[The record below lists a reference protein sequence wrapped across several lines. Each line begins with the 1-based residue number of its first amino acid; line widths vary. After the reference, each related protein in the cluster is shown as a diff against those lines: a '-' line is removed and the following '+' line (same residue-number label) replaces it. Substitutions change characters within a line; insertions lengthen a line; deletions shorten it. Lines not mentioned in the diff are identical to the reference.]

1 MDNKLIQIYNIEPE
15 TKLYKL
21 LDENTELTEAV
32 NNYINEQTDANMI
45 HTINELIDTACVLF
59 QLSIV
64 KHGMNMDEIKAMWNE
79 IVNRNVMIA
88 KEMKSEGRT
97 YKEVREMYRWMVK
110 MKLLQWYKQ
119 QTESEE
125 RND

>member
-21 LDENTELTEAV
+21 LDENAELTEAV
-32 NNYINEQTDANMI
+32 NNYISNQTDANMI

-59 QLSIV
+59 QLAIV

-97 YKEVREMYRWMVK
+97 YKEVREVYR
-110 MKLLQWYKQ
+110 
-119 QTESEE
+119 
-125 RND
+125 